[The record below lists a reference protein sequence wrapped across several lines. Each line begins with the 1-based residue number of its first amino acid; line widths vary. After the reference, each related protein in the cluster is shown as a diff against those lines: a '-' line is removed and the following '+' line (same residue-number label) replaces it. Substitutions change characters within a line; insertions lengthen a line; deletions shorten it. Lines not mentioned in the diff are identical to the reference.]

1 MQHIAPA
8 SVFYFIKESYIP
20 LHLMLR
26 KRYLLILFVSL
37 ISLNCFGKETIS
49 GYVRDAATG
58 EALLAANVIIEE
70 LGTGTAT
77 NEFGYY
83 ALSLDPGDYTL
94 IFSYIGYTTVY
105 RSITLRERMV
115 LNMELSESLHEL
127 EEVTISSTPGNSNI
141 TQLETGSTSL
151 SIQSIRKIPAFM
163 GEVDVIKAIQLLPG
177 VQVTSEGS
185 SGFSVRGGGRDQNMI
200 LLDEASI
207 YNASHLMGFF
217 SIFNND
223 AVKDVKLYKGDIPAS
238 SGGRLA
244 SLLDIRM
251 KEGNS
256 KQFHGSGGIGTI
268 ASRIMIEGP
277 IVPDKLSFLLAARRT
292 YADIFLL
299 FSKDETVRDTRL
311 YFYDLNGK
319 VNYRI
324 NDKNKLY
331 LSAYSGK
338 DTYANKEF
346 AGMEFGNRTITLG
359 WNHIFNNSLF
369 GNFTL
374 TNSHYFYD
382 LGTPEDAEEYFNW
395 KYKIDDYGFKG
406 DFTWYPSP
414 EHTFHFGASTTYHI
428 INPGEIS
435 AVSTEGINQSME
447 LSPNYA
453 LESGLYFSGES
464 KLGGKFALRYGLRY
478 SMFNNIG
485 PATIP
490 VFDGDYQLVD
500 TTHYKGGDFFNFYG
514 GLEPRLAANYIL
526 NDQQSVKA
534 SYSRTRQYLQLASNS
549 AAGTPLEI
557 WFPASPNIEPQISD
571 QVSAGYFRN
580 FMDNKLQSSVE
591 LYYKKMNNSIDFRD
605 HAQLF
610 LNPRLDGEIRIGEA
624 TSYGA
629 EFYLKY
635 TSGGFSGWISYT
647 RSKTMRT
654 FSEINEGNPYAS
666 PYDRPNDLAIVVS
679 YDITPRFSMAF
690 NWIYSTGIPFTLPSG
705 RYEIGNNIL
714 PLYTG
719 RNEYRFPDYHRMDVS
734 FTLKGKEKPGKRWRG
749 EWNLSLYNAY
759 ARKNAWTLN
768 FVQDEVETNV
778 TRAEMTYLFTIVPAI
793 TYNFKF

>member
-1 MQHIAPA
+1 
-8 SVFYFIKESYIP
+8 
-20 LHLMLR
+20 MLR
-26 KRYLLILFVSL
+26 TGLLLLVILTM
-37 ISLNCFGKETIS
+37 ISLESFGKETIH
-49 GYVRDAATG
+49 GYVHDAATG

-70 LGTGTAT
+70 LGTGTST

-83 ALSLDPGDYTL
+83 ALSLEPGSYTL
-94 IFSYIGYTTVY
+94 IFSYVGYSTVF
-105 RSITLRERMV
+105 RSINLQEGMV
-115 LNMELSESLHEL
+115 LNMELSESLTEL
-127 EEVTISSTPGNSNI
+127 EEVTISSYRNNSNI
-141 TQLETGSTSL
+141 TQLETGSSSL
-151 SIQSIRKIPAFM
+151 SIQSIRKIPAFL

-200 LLDEASI
+200 QLDEAAI

-217 SIFNND
+217 SVFNND
-223 AVKDVKLYKGDIPAS
+223 AIKDVKLYKGDIPAR

-244 SLLDIRM
+244 SLLDVRM

-268 ASRIMIEGP
+268 ASRLTLEGP
-277 IVPDKLSFLLAARRT
+277 IVSDKVSFIFSGRRT
-292 YADIFLL
+292 YADLFLL
-299 FSKDETVRDTRL
+299 FSKDDDLRNTQL
-311 YFYDLNGK
+311 FFHDLNGK
-319 VNYRI
+319 VDYRI
-324 NDKNKLY
+324 NDKNRIY
-331 LSAYSGK
+331 LSGYSGK
-338 DTYANKEF
+338 DTYANKEY
-346 AGMEFGNRTITLG
+346 AGMVFGNRTLTLG

-369 GNFTL
+369 SNFTL
-374 TNSHYFYD
+374 VNSHYFYD

-395 KYKIDDYGFKG
+395 KSNLDDYGFKA

-414 EHTFHFGASTTYHI
+414 EHTFRFGASTTYHI

-435 AVSTEGINQSME
+435 AVSTGGINQDLK
-447 LSPNYA
+447 LSLNYA

-464 KLGGKFALRYGLRY
+464 KLGEKFALRYGLRY

-490 VFDGDYQLVD
+490 VFDEDYKLID
-500 TTHYKGGDFFNFYG
+500 TTYYQKGDFFNFYS
-514 GLEPRLAANYIL
+514 GLEPRLAANYML
-526 NDQQSVKA
+526 DDRQSVKA

-571 QVSAGYFRN
+571 QVSVGYFRN
-580 FMDNKLQSSVE
+580 FLKNKLQSSVE

-610 LNPRLDGEIRIGEA
+610 LNPRLDGEVRIGEA

-629 EFYLKY
+629 EFYVKY
-635 TSGGFSGWISYT
+635 ASGGFSGWISYT
-647 RSKTMRT
+647 LSKTIRT
-654 FSEINEGNPYAS
+654 FAEINEGNPYSA
-666 PYDRPNDLAIVVS
+666 PYDRPHDLALVLS
-679 YDITPRFSMAF
+679 YDITQRFGVAA
-690 NWIYSTGIPFTLPSG
+690 NWIYTTGLPFTLPSG
-705 RYEIGNNIL
+705 RYEIMNNIL

-719 RNEYRFPDYHRMDVS
+719 RNEYRLPDYHRLDLS
-734 FTLKGKEKPGKRWRG
+734 ITLRGKEKPGKRWRG
-749 EWNLSLYNAY
+749 EWNLSIYNAY
-759 ARKNAWTLN
+759 ARKNIWTLN
-768 FVQDEVETNV
+768 FVPDDIEPDV
-778 TRAEMTYLFTIVPAI
+778 THAEMTYLFTIVPAI